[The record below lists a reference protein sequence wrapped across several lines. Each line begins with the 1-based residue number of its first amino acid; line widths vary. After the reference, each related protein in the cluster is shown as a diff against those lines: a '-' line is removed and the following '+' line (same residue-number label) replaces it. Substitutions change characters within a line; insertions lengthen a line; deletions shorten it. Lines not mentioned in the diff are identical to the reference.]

1 MAGYLGNI
9 PTPQATQ
16 TRDTFTATA
25 SQTSFATSGYTVGM
39 LDVYLNGIKL
49 ASADF
54 TATNGSDVVLASGAS
69 TGDIVEVVSFSTFDS
84 ASGAF
89 SVDLKSDK
97 LLNKSGDQD
106 SGIDLSTNDVVAVDI
121 AGSEKMRVHS
131 DGNVGIGTTSP
142 SRQLTVENTI
152 ANSGGVIGLTSSDSS
167 TSGTCGI
174 IHFGNSTDSSL
185 ASINGIADGATD
197 AGAILFKTEKTGAS
211 IEERMRI
218 ESTGRVKIGATSTV
232 ANTAEEQLAVDA
244 GTSGGYSGVF
254 ASNTTGGYSVLF
266 LKTGSNV
273 SNFLIFRRD
282 DTQVGSITTNGSTT
296 SFNTSSDYR
305 LKENLVTDWNATSRL
320 KQLKPSRFNFKADK
334 DTTVDG
340 FLAHEVS
347 SIVPEAITGEKDA
360 VDKDGKPIMQGIDQ
374 SKLVPLLVKTI
385 QELEARLT
393 ALEAK

>member
-106 SGIDLSTNDVVAVDI
+106 SGIDLSTNDVVKVNI

-131 DGNVGIGTTSP
+131 DGTVGIGTTSP
-142 SRQLTVENTI
+142 TRQLTVQNTI

-197 AGAILFKTEKTGAS
+197 AGAIVFKTEKTGAS
-211 IEERMRI
+211 IEERARI
-218 ESTGRVKIGATSTV
+218 NSSGAVLINTTSATGTSRLVVESDTTTENPLTVSNSRSSSNTDYSILFYRAGSLVGSVQTSLSATSYV
-232 ANTAEEQLAVDA
+232 
-244 GTSGGYSGVF
+244 
-254 ASNTTGGYSVLF
+254 
-266 LKTGSNV
+266 
-273 SNFLIFRRD
+273 
-282 DTQVGSITTNGSTT
+282 
-296 SFNTSSDYR
+296 TSSDYR
-305 LKENLVTDWNATSRL
+305 LKENVTTSWDATSRL

-334 DTTVDG
+334 DTTLDG

-385 QELEARLT
+385 QELEARIT